1 MPKKC
6 PSPSKL
12 KSSIDEFNSDKLSFV
27 RVWDLCLLFLQGRQQ
42 IVYDRTSGDLRRA
55 RVDNNTVT
63 INLILNMYRNL
74 QSRLEVAYPGTT
86 VLPSSPGAEDVIK
99 AKCSEAA
106 LQYYWQE
113 QRMSGLFSDLIGWML
128 SCGSG
133 AFHTRYNGKKV
144 VTEVISP
151 YNMYFEPG
159 VTSFEESNW
168 VAISKLVNREE
179 LIEAYPDKEEVIKKA
194 ASAPRGKDQNKSFYG
209 LYPAQDLQ
217 NRLEIFEVYFKNGMR
232 KVLLDVDYLFQGEW
246 VGETFP
252 VQFVRYC
259 KIPGR
264 LWGLGAI
271 EPLLEIQIGY
281 NKVRSQIIDNAEL
294 IGNPKWLVPKTAG
307 IGPNSLTA
315 RKGEKVYYNPAGG
328 APTPVTPPS
337 LPGFVLQNA
346 SQLASEMMDVSGLH
360 ATSLGKRAVGVT
372 SGKAI
377 EALSSRDNTQLQT
390 TQNDL
395 ERSTENVGKV
405 VLTLMR
411 KYYTK
416 PKMMRMLDAMGQV
429 VFKYLKGTDI
439 EQDPEIFVEAGS
451 LFRNEKQDRDQRV
464 LDLLQL
470 GLLDKDTALR
480 ELKFGTGNTY
490 VSERLQS
497 MAHANDMLVAAATG
511 HQIEVFPT
519 DDLRSFKEVFGEFI
533 RSSEYYEL
541 PPERQAYVR
550 DIYISILTFDSPDQ
564 AAAEAHFKRTVFPR
578 PVPSD
583 KAESNM
589 ETAYQSPVSA
599 IQGQGEFDRMS
610 SLKIAQQMMDEVPE
624 QGAHRTKMGGG

>member
-1 MPKKC
+1 MLKC
-6 PSPSKL
+6 PKPSKL
-12 KSSIDEFNSDKLSFV
+12 KQDIDEFNTDKLGYV

-42 IVYDRTSGDLRRA
+42 IVYDRSSGDLRRA
-55 RVDNNTVT
+55 RVDGSSVT

-86 VLPSSPGAEDVIK
+86 VLPSSPGAEDIIK
-99 AKCSEAA
+99 AKSSEAA

-113 QRMSGLFSDLIGWML
+113 QRMSSLFSDLIGWIL

-133 AFHTRYNGKKV
+133 AFHTRYNGKNV
-144 VTEVISP
+144 TTEVVSP
-151 YNMYFEPG
+151 YNLYFEPG
-159 VTSFEESNW
+159 VTGFDESNW
-168 VAISKLVNREE
+168 VAISKLTNRED
-179 LIEAYPDKEEVIKKA
+179 LIEAYPKHSEAIKKA
-194 ASAPRGKDQNKSFYG
+194 ATAPRGKDQKRSFYG
-209 LYPAQDLQ
+209 LYPTQDLQ
-217 NRLEIFEVYFKNGMR
+217 DRLEVFEVYFKNGKR
-232 KVLLDVDYLFQGEW
+232 KILLDSGYLFEGEW
-246 VGETFP
+246 VGESFP

-264 LWGLGAI
+264 LWGIGAI
-271 EPLLEIQIGY
+271 EPLLEIQIAY
-281 NKVRSQIIDNAEL
+281 NKVRSQVIDNAEL

-395 ERSTENVGKV
+395 ERSTENLGKV
-405 VLTLMR
+405 VLTLMK
-411 KYYTK
+411 KYYSK
-416 PKMMRMLDAMGQV
+416 PKMMRMLDSMGQV
-429 VFKYLKGTDI
+429 VFKYLKNTDL
-439 EQDPEIFVEAGS
+439 EEDPEIFIEAGS
-451 LFRNEKQDRDQRV
+451 LFRNEKQDRDQKI

-470 GLLDKDTALR
+470 GLLDKETALR

-511 HQIEVFPT
+511 HQVEIFAT
-519 DDLRSFKEVFGEFI
+519 DDLRAFREVFGEFI

-541 PPERQAYVR
+541 PVERQAYIR
-550 DIYISILTFDSPDQ
+550 DIYVSIITANAPDQ
-564 AAAEAHFKRTVFPR
+564 EAAEAHFKRTVFPR
-578 PVPSD
+578 PMRT
-583 KAESNM
+583 AGGESTM

-599 IQGQGEFDRMS
+599 IQGEGEFDRMS

-624 QGAHRTKMGGG
+624 QGLRRTPMGGG